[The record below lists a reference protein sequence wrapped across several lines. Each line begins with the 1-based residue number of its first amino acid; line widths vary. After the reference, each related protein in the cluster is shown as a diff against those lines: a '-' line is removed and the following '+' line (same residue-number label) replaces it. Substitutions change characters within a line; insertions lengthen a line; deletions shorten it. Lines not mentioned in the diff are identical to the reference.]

1 MSGKTDRCWCRF
13 ILEIKTLPS
22 DLPDCYHDRCA
33 PSSDA
38 ARCSAAYLV
47 FGADRL
53 GRARLQQLNRCSI
66 VKYERNSNSNRW
78 LSRCDQN
85 LPTFEGFVQIV
96 DGESDVR
103 NNPDNLGH
111 VAMRLEPDPLDPVGT
126 GLKTGD
132 VNPELPDMML
142 PSTRLCV
149 CGIPIWWYR
158 HPSFAVTAGGS
169 WFSRFPLVNPLLF
182 RPIHF
187 LTSRRIRKKRN
198 HANEI

>member
-53 GRARLQQLNRCSI
+53 GRAKLQQLNRCSI

-78 LSRCDQN
+78 LGRCDQN

-149 CGIPIWWYR
+149 WNPDMVVPPSELRCHGASQPSLIP
-158 HPSFAVTAGGS
+158 S
-169 WFSRFPLVNPLLF
+169 NPLPHLEKN
-182 RPIHF
+182 PKKAE
-187 LTSRRIRKKRN
+187 SRK
-198 HANEI
+198 